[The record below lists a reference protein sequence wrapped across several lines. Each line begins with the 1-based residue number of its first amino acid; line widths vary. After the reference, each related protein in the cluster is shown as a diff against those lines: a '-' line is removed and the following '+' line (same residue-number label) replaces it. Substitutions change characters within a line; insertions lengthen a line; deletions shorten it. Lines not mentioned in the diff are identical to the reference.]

1 MDEFVF
7 ETAMN
12 RIEEISRLLQDEK
25 VPFDE
30 LIKLYEEGTLLA
42 KKCDEYLTEA
52 EFKLKIKEEDNDAV

>member
-1 MDEFVF
+1 MAEFVF

-30 LIKLYEEGTLLA
+30 LIKLYEEGALLA
-42 KKCDEYLTEA
+42 KKCDEFLTEA

>member
-1 MDEFVF
+1 MAEFVF

-12 RIEEISRLLQDEK
+12 RIEEIARLLQDER

-42 KKCDEYLTEA
+42 KRCDEYLTDA
-52 EFKLKIKEEDNDAV
+52 EFRLNIKEDNEDAV

>member
-1 MDEFVF
+1 MAEFVF

-42 KKCDEYLTEA
+42 KKCDEYLKEA

>member
-1 MDEFVF
+1 MAEFVF

-30 LIKLYEEGTLLA
+30 LIKLY
-42 KKCDEYLTEA
+42 
-52 EFKLKIKEEDNDAV
+52 